1 MGFDL
6 DILVKKIKKD
16 DEEAFRRVYD
26 FYKSRLYYFAL
37 KFTKRGVYAEEIVQE
52 VFIKIWENRRKL
64 NPELSFRSYIFTITY
79 HTLINFLK
87 KAALDEKTKH
97 ELCRI
102 FTESERV
109 AETGPDYES
118 EKMLHEAIDGLPPR
132 RKEIFRLAKLQG
144 KSYAEIAA
152 ELNISKD
159 TVRLQIIEANKTI
172 KEFFRKRRHLITGI
186 SLLTW
191 LFWV

>member
-1 MGFDL
+1 MAFDL

-16 DEEAFRRVYD
+16 DEKAFRKVYD

-37 KFTKRGVYAEEIVQE
+37 KFTKTGVFAEEIVQE
-52 VFIKIWENRRKL
+52 VFIKVWENRKKL
-64 NPELSFRSYIFTITY
+64 NPELSFRSYIFTIAY

-87 KAALDEKTKH
+87 KTALDEKTKQ
-97 ELCRI
+97 ELCKV
-102 FTESERV
+102 FSEGEPAV
-109 AETGPDYES
+109 EPASNHES

-152 ELNISKD
+152 QLNISKD
-159 TVRLQIIEANKTI
+159 TVRLQIIEANKSI
-172 KEFFRKRRHLITGI
+172 REYFRKRHHLITGV
-186 SLLTW
+186 SLLAW